1 MGTIY
6 WQTNDCWPAPSW
18 SSIDYYGN
26 WKALQYRV
34 KDDYEGIA
42 VLGKALDKGQMDY
55 YLVSDQVDTFNCELK
70 YTVFDLEGNALF
82 QNVDTL
88 LVQGNQSIKICDVC
102 LKADL
107 ANENYVIKFEWKNA
121 RGDYKTRTFSQI
133 NAKYA
138 KADSCGISIKIKEV
152 RKEDKQA
159 IIVVKTEK
167 YVRNF
172 WLYSNVLG
180 VKFNKNFVDLLPGTH
195 EFEIEFETVPK
206 VKDFGFK
213 WM

>member
-1 MGTIY
+1 
-6 WQTNDCWPAPSW
+6 
-18 SSIDYYGN
+18 
-26 WKALQYRV
+26 
-34 KDDYEGIA
+34 
-42 VLGKALDKGQMDY
+42 MDY

-88 LVQGNQSIKICDVC
+88 LIQGNQSIKICDAC

-107 ANENYVIKFEWKNA
+107 ANENYVVKFEWKNA
-121 RGDYKTRTFSQI
+121 REDYKTRTFSQI
-133 NAKYA
+133 NTKYA

-152 RKEDKQA
+152 RKAAPRQA
-159 IIVVKTEK
+159 SASSAESARGSAVIVVKTEK
-167 YVRNF
+167 YLRNF

-195 EFEIEFETVPK
+195 ECDIEFETVPK
-206 VKDFGFK
+206 VTDFGFK